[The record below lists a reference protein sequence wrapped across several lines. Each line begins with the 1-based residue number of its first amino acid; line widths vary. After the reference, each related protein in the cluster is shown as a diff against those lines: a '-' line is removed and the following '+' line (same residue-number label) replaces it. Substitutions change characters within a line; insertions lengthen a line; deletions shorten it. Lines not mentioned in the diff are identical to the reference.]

1 LTWALKTLPALPVSA
16 LRRLVHYGLRYGS
29 SLGIF
34 LFVLI
39 GIHLWQTKDFQSNGL
54 PAAFAQTE
62 FVLLEPNKQA
72 RTVLIKDLIAELRAE
87 NPSRPVALYL
97 WAEWCSI
104 CKIQESSL
112 QSLHQDHSVVSVA
125 VQSGG
130 PERVSQVLKDRSLSL
145 RTLVDPSGQWLSE
158 LGLRAVPSF
167 MVITERNELDWV
179 TVGYTTEIG
188 MRLRLW
194 LDQIF

>member
-1 LTWALKTLPALPVSA
+1 LLGLLQNTL
-16 LRRLVHYGLRYGS
+16 RLLARHGS
-29 SLGIF
+29 SLGLF
-34 LFVLI
+34 LLVLI
-39 GIHLWQTKDFQSNGL
+39 GVHLWQTKDFQTSGL
-54 PAAFAQTE
+54 PKALSETS
-62 FVLLEPNKQA
+62 FVLVELGQEPRAIHLND
-72 RTVLIKDLIAELRAE
+72 LIKELRE
-87 NPSRPVALYL
+87 KEPSKPLALYL

-112 QSLHQDHSVVSVA
+112 QSLHQDHSVITVA

-130 PERVSQVLKDRSLSL
+130 PEKVSQVLQDRSLSL

-179 TVGYTTEIG
+179 TVGYTTELG
-188 MRLRLW
+188 MRARLW
-194 LDQIF
+194 LEQVL